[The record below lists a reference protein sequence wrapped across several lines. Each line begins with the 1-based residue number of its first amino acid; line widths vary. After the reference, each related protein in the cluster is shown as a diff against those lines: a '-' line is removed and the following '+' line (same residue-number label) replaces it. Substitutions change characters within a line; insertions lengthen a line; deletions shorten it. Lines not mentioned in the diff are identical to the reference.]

1 MSKNLETYKI
11 STVDKEVIRA
21 TKQSMENIS
30 WAMQGLNKIG
40 MKMESGFKKIPEK
53 QQQWLL
59 AKTTNILSGVLRA
72 NLTTMQKAKPF
83 KKPMSKAYRSLV
95 TGTGAISGAFGAA
108 TGVGTAVFV
117 SELAVSTK
125 FIMRSIMD
133 IARSEGE
140 DLEDIDTQLSCLE
153 VFALGGVSEHDDA
166 LDNSY
171 FATRVALRATM
182 SGASAFIAKNGI
194 SGLGKV
200 LMLSTN
206 PLAQMIGLIASRFT
220 MQVSEKFLAQALPVV
235 GAAGG
240 ASINYMFI
248 EHFQKMAK
256 AHFTLRRLERKYG
269 DELVR
274 TTYLEIENI

>member
-11 STVDKEVIRA
+11 STADKEVIRA

-40 MKMESGFKKIPEK
+40 VKMESGFKKIPEK

-72 NLTTMQKAKPF
+72 NLTTMQKGQTF
-83 KKPMSKAYRSLV
+83 KKPMSKAYKSLV

-153 VFALGGVSEHDDA
+153 VFALGGVSEHDDG

-171 FATRVALRATM
+171 FATRAALRAAM

-206 PLAQMIGLIASRFT
+206 PLVQMIGLIASRFT

-274 TTYLEIENI
+274 TTYLEIEYI